1 MKKVN
6 MLANVTYEK
15 IDDDGLHI
23 NVSGEY
29 QLLKV
34 DNVVVCAGQ
43 VALRDMYE
51 GLQAAGKTVTLVG
64 GSNEASELDAKR
76 AIKEASE
83 WAAGV

>member
-1 MKKVN
+1 M
-6 MLANVTYEK
+6 
-15 IDDDGLHI
+15 
-23 NVSGEY
+23 
-29 QLLKV
+29 
-34 DNVVVCAGQ
+34 CAGQ

-51 GLQAAGKTVTLVG
+51 ELQAAGKSVTLVG